1 MEFVWLLHLKANSNL
16 KIMKKLILGILACA
30 FLNPLMAQQ
39 EKTVDSK
46 ISRVTV
52 FLNQAQVS
60 RELKTRVE
68 AGKTDLV
75 ISGLTANLDQRSVQV
90 SGKGNIVILGIG
102 HRQNFISE
110 FNLPASLKKLKD
122 SLSTYQ
128 QWINVEQNQKDIL
141 NKEEQMLI
149 SNQVIG
155 GKNQNLTVAEL
166 KAMSDFYRG
175 RLTDISMA
183 KMNADE
189 RTRRYKDRIA
199 VLQKQFNEQNDL
211 YRRNTSEI
219 VVSVSANAAT
229 NVELEVNYLVSNA
242 GWTPVY
248 DLRAINTN
256 SPMALSY
263 KANVY
268 QNTGEEWNNVR
279 LKLSTGNPSLGGVK
293 PELYTWFIDFEQAI
307 AYYSDRQSRSVP
319 MSMKSNVARMEAA
332 DEMLEEVSST
342 AQFVN
347 PLQTTLNTEFDI
359 GLPYS
364 VSSSRKPTL
373 VDIRNIDMD
382 ASYVYAVTPKLDP
395 DAFLLAKISGWEAFD
410 LLPGE
415 ASVFF
420 EGTFVGKSYIDP
432 SDIKDTLRVSL
443 GRDKRIVVKHEKVK
457 DFTSRAIIGSSQR
470 ETYAWEIS
478 IRNNKSDAVK
488 LIVED
493 QIPVSK
499 NKDIEVTAMDLA
511 GAKHDKERGIL
522 TWQFN
527 LKPNESQKLVY
538 KYEIKYPKD
547 KRVGG
552 LVIENSKF

>member
-1 MEFVWLLHLKANSNL
+1 MKNL
-16 KIMKKLILGILACA
+16 MFSLVCLALIQ
-30 FLNPLMAQQ
+30 PLWAQKEQ
-39 EKTVDSK
+39 VVDSK

-52 FLNQAQVS
+52 FLNQAQVN
-60 RELKTRVE
+60 REIKTRVE

-90 SGKGNIVILGIG
+90 SGKGSIVILGIN

-110 FNLPASLKKLKD
+110 FNMPTNLKKLKD
-122 SLSTYQ
+122 SLTVYQ
-128 QWINVEQNQKDIL
+128 NWINVEQNQKDIL
-141 NKEEQMLI
+141 NKEEQMLT

-155 GKNQNLTVAEL
+155 GKNTNLTVAEL
-166 KAMSDFYRG
+166 KGMSEFYRS

-183 KMNADE
+183 KMKADDNMRKYKE
-189 RTRRYKDRIA
+189 RMS
-199 VLQKQFNEQNDL
+199 VLQKQFNELNDL
-211 YRRNTSEI
+211 YKRNTSEI
-219 VVSVSANAAT
+219 VVSVSANAAS
-229 NVELEVNYLVSNA
+229 NVELDMNYLVNNA

-256 SPMALSY
+256 SPMQLNY

-279 LKLSTGNPSLGGVK
+279 LKLSTGNPTLGGVK
-293 PELYTWFIDFEQAI
+293 PELYTWFIDFEQVV
-307 AYYSDRQSRSVP
+307 AYYNERQLKLAP
-319 MSMKSNVARMEAA
+319 MTARLVQPEMAA
-332 DEMLEEVSST
+332 DALEEVSST

-347 PLQTTLNTEFDI
+347 PLQTTLNTEFEI
-359 GLPYS
+359 SLPYN

-373 VDIRNIDMD
+373 VDIRKFDMD

-395 DAFLLAKISGWEAFD
+395 DAFLLAKITGWEAYD

-420 EGTFVGKSYIDP
+420 EGTYVGKSYIDP
-432 SDIKDTLRVSL
+432 ANIQDTLRVSL
-443 GRDKRIVVKHEKVK
+443 GRDKRIVVKRERVK
-457 DFTSRAIIGSSQR
+457 DFTSRATIGSSQR
-470 ETYAWEIS
+470 ESYAYEIS
-478 IRNNKSDAVK
+478 IRNNKTESLK

-499 NKDIEVTAMDLA
+499 NKDIEVTTIDLA
-511 GAKHDKERGIL
+511 GAKHDKDKGL
-522 TWQFN
+522 LSWQFN
-527 LKPNESQKLVY
+527 LKPNESQKLIY
-538 KYEIKYPKD
+538 KYEVKYPKD

-552 LVIENSKF
+552 L